1 MNANNIHIFYRQV
14 LTCLYL
20 LWDESEKIY
29 KLVIQL
35 VFKKIFNNVMR
46 NIFLSLLMIFV
57 SSCSNPISE
66 ADLILSSNNVILMT
80 GDQEAQPLSIAINN
94 KKIVWIGSHE
104 DATNIQGT
112 KFDFGNQAILPGFI
126 DAHGHASYLAFATQV
141 ANIASPPVGK
151 IKTIKDLQIELKKF
165 IKDSNLQPG
174 QWLMGLGYDDSL
186 LAEQRHP
193 TKKDLDQVSTE
204 HPIYLIHVSAH
215 LGAANSMGLA
225 LANINSDT
233 PDPSGG
239 KIRRYENS
247 SEPNG
252 VFEETAAYPV
262 QQLAMSAYKD
272 PIGSVKKAMEI
283 YASHGITTAQDGA
296 SSPETIG
303 LMQAADA
310 QGMINLDVISYPVGQ
325 NGLDKTLET
334 INFGSYE
341 GRIKVGGIKLILDGS
356 PQGKTAYLTEP
367 YYKPPHSESE
377 SYKGYP
383 LIPQKEVS
391 KWVSE
396 YADLNIPIIAHANG
410 DAAADMLITAVRNA
424 DLKTD
429 HRTIMIHAQTVR
441 EDQLDQMKELKIIPS
456 YFSTHTFYWG
466 DWHRDSVF
474 GEDRAMRIS
483 PTRST
488 LDRKMPFTVHND
500 APVVPPD
507 MIRLLWSTTNR
518 MTRSGKVLGEEQKIS
533 TYSALE
539 AMTINAAYQH
549 FEDEIKGTI
558 EVGKLADLV
567 VLSEDPLSMPADELL
582 KLKVIATYSHGK
594 EIFKNEK

>member
-1 MNANNIHIFYRQV
+1 MR
-14 LTCLYL
+14 YL
-20 LWDESEKIY
+20 L
-29 KLVIQL
+29 
-35 VFKKIFNNVMR
+35 F
-46 NIFLSLLMIFV
+46 FLLIG
-57 SSCSNPISE
+57 SCSYDQNINK
-66 ADLILSSNNVILMT
+66 ADIIVSSNNVILMT
-80 GDQEAQPLSIAINN
+80 GSREAQPLSIAV
-94 KKIVWIGSHE
+94 KDEKIIWIGSHN
-104 DATNIQGT
+104 DAKYIQG
-112 KFDFGNQAILPGFI
+112 KHIDFADQAVLPGFI

-151 IKTIKDLQIELKKF
+151 INNIEELKTELKKF

-174 QWLMGLGYDDSL
+174 EWVMGLGYDDSL
-186 LAEQRHP
+186 LEEQRHP
-193 TKKDLDQVSTE
+193 TKNDLDEVSTE

-215 LGAANSMGLA
+215 LGAANSFGLS
-225 LANINSDT
+225 LANISSET
-233 PDPSGG
+233 QDPPGG

-252 VFEETAAYPV
+252 VFEETAAYPL

-272 PIGSVKKAMEI
+272 PIGSVKKAMDI
-283 YASHGITTAQDGA
+283 YARNGITTAQDGA

-310 QGMINLDVISYPVGQ
+310 QGMINLDIISYPIGQ
-325 NGLDKTLET
+325 NGLDQNLDT
-334 INFGSYE
+334 INFGNYA
-341 GRIKVGGIKLILDGS
+341 GRLKIGGIKLILDGS

-367 YYKPPHSESE
+367 YYKPPHSESD

-383 LIPQKEVS
+383 LIPQSEVS
-391 KWVSE
+391 KWVKR
-396 YADLNIPIIAHANG
+396 YADLNIPIMAHANG
-410 DAAADMLITAVRNA
+410 DAAADMLIEAVKDA
-424 DLKTD
+424 EITSD

-441 EDQLDQMKELKIIPS
+441 EDQLDQMKELRIIPS

-474 GEDRAMRIS
+474 GEERAMRIS
-483 PTRST
+483 PTKSS
-488 LDRKMPFTVHND
+488 LDRNMPFTVHND

-518 MTRSGKVLGEEQKIS
+518 KTRSGKVLGEEQKIS

-549 FEDEIKGTI
+549 FEDDIKGTI
-558 EVGKLADLV
+558 EVGKQADLV
-567 VLSEDPLSMPADELL
+567 VLSEDPLSIDPENLL
-582 KLKVIATYSHGK
+582 KIRVIATYSKGI
-594 EIFKNEK
+594 EIFDAKQ

>member
-1 MNANNIHIFYRQV
+1 
-14 LTCLYL
+14 
-20 LWDESEKIY
+20 
-29 KLVIQL
+29 
-35 VFKKIFNNVMR
+35 MR
-46 NIFLSLLMIFV
+46 NLFLFLLI
-57 SSCSNPISE
+57 SSCSFEKEIKE
-66 ADLILSSNNVILMT
+66 ADLVITSNKVILMT
-80 GDQEAQPLSIAINN
+80 GNKQARPLSIAIKN
-94 KKIVWIGSHE
+94 KEIIWIGSHMK
-104 DATNIQGT
+104 AKRIQG
-112 KFDFGNQAILPGFI
+112 KHINFGNQAILPGFI

-141 ANIASPPVGK
+141 ANIASPPVGNINN
-151 IKTIKDLQIELKKF
+151 IKELQSELKKF
-165 IKDSNLQPG
+165 ITDSNLKPG
-174 QWLMGLGYDDSL
+174 EWVMGLGYDDSL

-193 TKKDLDQVSTE
+193 TKDDLDEVSTE

-215 LGAANSMGLA
+215 LGAANSLGLS
-225 LANINSDT
+225 LANISAET
-233 PDPSGG
+233 QDPPGG

-252 VFEETAAYPV
+252 VFEETAAYPL

-272 PIGSVKKAMEI
+272 PIGSVKKAMNI
-283 YASHGITTAQDGA
+283 YARNGITTAQDGA
-296 SSPETIG
+296 SNPETIS
-303 LMQAADA
+303 LMQAADV
-310 QGMINLDVISYPVGQ
+310 QGMINLDIISYPIGQ
-325 NGLDKTLET
+325 NGLDKNLDS

-341 GRIKVGGIKLILDGS
+341 GRLKIGGIKLILDGS

-367 YYKPPHSESE
+367 YYKPPHSESD

-383 LIPQKEVS
+383 LIPQSEVS
-391 KWVSE
+391 KWVKK
-396 YADLNIPIIAHANG
+396 YADLNIPIMAHANG
-410 DAAADMLITAVRNA
+410 DAAADMLIKAVKDA
-424 DLKTD
+424 DINSD

-483 PTRST
+483 PTKST
-488 LDRKMPFTVHND
+488 LNRNMPFTVHND

-518 MTRSGKVLGEEQKIS
+518 KTRSGKVLGEEQKIS

-549 FEDEIKGTI
+549 FEDDIKGSI

-567 VLSEDPLSMPADELL
+567 VLSEDPLSIDTKNLL
-582 KLKVIATYSHGK
+582 EVSVVATFSRGVEVFNTAK
-594 EIFKNEK
+594 

>member
-1 MNANNIHIFYRQV
+1 
-14 LTCLYL
+14 
-20 LWDESEKIY
+20 
-29 KLVIQL
+29 
-35 VFKKIFNNVMR
+35 MR
-46 NIFLSLLMIFV
+46 NLFLFLLI
-57 SSCSNPISE
+57 SSCSFEQEIKE
-66 ADLILSSNNVILMT
+66 ADLVITSNKVILMT
-80 GDQEAQPLSIAINN
+80 GNKQAQPLSIAIKN
-94 KKIVWIGSHE
+94 KEIIWIGSHMK
-104 DATNIQGT
+104 AKRIQG
-112 KFDFGNQAILPGFI
+112 KHINFGNQAILPGFI

-141 ANIASPPVGK
+141 ANIASPPVGSINN
-151 IKTIKDLQIELKKF
+151 IKELQTELKKF
-165 IKDSNLQPG
+165 ITESNLKPG
-174 QWLMGLGYDDSL
+174 EWVMGLGYDDSL

-193 TKKDLDQVSTE
+193 TKDDLDEVSTE

-215 LGAANSMGLA
+215 LGAANSLGLS
-225 LANINSDT
+225 LANIST
-233 PDPSGG
+233 ETQDPPGG

-252 VFEETAAYPV
+252 VFEETAAYPL

-272 PIGSVKKAMEI
+272 PIGSVKKAMDI
-283 YASHGITTAQDGA
+283 YARNGITTAQDGA
-296 SSPETIG
+296 SSPETIS
-303 LMQAADA
+303 LMQAADV
-310 QGMINLDVISYPVGQ
+310 QGMINLVIISYPIGQ
-325 NGLDKTLET
+325 NGLDKNLDS

-341 GRIKVGGIKLILDGS
+341 GRLKIGGIKLILDGS

-367 YYKPPHSESE
+367 YYKPPHSESD

-383 LIPQKEVS
+383 LIPQSEVS
-391 KWVSE
+391 KWVKK
-396 YADLNIPIIAHANG
+396 YADLNIPIMAHANG
-410 DAAADMLITAVRNA
+410 DAAADMLIKAVKDA
-424 DLKTD
+424 DINSD

-483 PTRST
+483 PTKST
-488 LDRKMPFTVHND
+488 LNRNMPFTVHND

-518 MTRSGKVLGEEQKIS
+518 KTRSGKVLGEEQKIS

-549 FEDEIKGTI
+549 FEDDIKGSI

-567 VLSEDPLSMPADELL
+567 VLSEDPLSIDTKNLL
-582 KLKVIATYSHGK
+582 EVSVVATFSRGVEVFNTAK
-594 EIFKNEK
+594 